1 MKTDVAMGLD
11 EGGRAS
17 PHLSHAMDFVEMTVL
32 EKKQF

>member
-1 MKTDVAMGLD
+1 MKTDVAVGLD

-17 PHLSHAMDFVEMTVL
+17 PHLSSVMDFVEMTIL